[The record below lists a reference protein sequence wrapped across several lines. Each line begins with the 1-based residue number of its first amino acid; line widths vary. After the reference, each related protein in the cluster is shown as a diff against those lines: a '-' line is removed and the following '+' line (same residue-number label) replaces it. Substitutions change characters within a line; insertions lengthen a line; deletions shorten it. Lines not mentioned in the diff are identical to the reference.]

1 MSIEEEA
8 KEIYNKFSN
17 EAGSYIEGKRCALL
31 CVDYL
36 IKYDLYNR
44 QRWLIIKQEINEMH

>member
-1 MSIEEEA
+1 MSIEDEA

-17 EAGSYIEGKRCALL
+17 EAGSYIEGKQCALL

-36 IKYDLYNR
+36 IKHDLYNR
-44 QRWLIIKQEINEMH
+44 QRWEIIKQEISEMH